1 MKKLLNS
8 TLARAAAFALTVA
21 LLLALCVS
29 FAGVAVLYGA
39 GAYRTGAADARG
51 ETISPWCR
59 NEAGRV
65 LAEFAADVGA
75 ENIVTDP
82 AFAYTIRDKN
92 GDEVFSTLNGQRVQ
106 YSGEPLRMD
115 YAVKYGNEPELE
127 RGLEIHTGT
136 SGTGYV
142 WTEKSSGWSYEE
154 DDSAVTAADP
164 TPAPE
169 SKTRQSDGK
178 RADGAALYN
187 PELIPYTI
195 TGYVLADVPET
206 SELYV
211 TLSMF
216 DALYAARYELL
227 AAAVVS
233 GALALALFV
242 FLMAAA
248 GRRAPDGAV
257 TPTWAEK
264 IPLDLFT
271 LMLLLPAIFCAV
283 LGLTVTDGSLDN
295 GLDAAVATLAG
306 LICVCGV
313 SLALWWCMSL
323 AVRIKLHTA
332 IKGTL
337 CYKLLAWLWR
347 AVRRIW
353 GAARSVCRS
362 IPLVPKAALIMLG
375 ILAVEFFWILIAQDS
390 LGGLING
397 WFIERLVLC
406 GVLIYLLAG
415 MKRLLIAGHEIAGGN
430 VDYRVD
436 TAKLHGAL
444 REHGEDL
451 NSITDGMN
459 RAIADRVKSERFRTE
474 LITNVSHD
482 IKTPLTSIVNYVDL
496 MEKEEIDNEKVREYL
511 EVLSRQSARLKKL
524 IDDLME
530 ASKAATGNLSV
541 NLERCELG
549 VMLTQT
555 AGEYGDKLEEAGLEL
570 VVTKPEEAVYIMADR
585 RHLWRIIDNLMN
597 NICKYAMP
605 GTRVYLDLA
614 RVSRPSGDALRAGA
628 AVTFRNISRTR
639 LNVSEEE
646 LTERFVRG
654 DSSRNTEGSGLG
666 LSIANSLTQL
676 QKGVMTLV
684 VDGDLFKVQ
693 LSFDTVE

>member
-1 MKKLLNS
+1 MKRLLNS
-8 TLARAAAFALTVA
+8 TFARVTAFALTVA

-29 FAGVAVLYGA
+29 FVGVAALYSA
-39 GAYRTGAADARG
+39 GAYQTGAADARG
-51 ETISPWCR
+51 ELLSSWCWEKGYNALASFVTQGDAGEITADSAYVFTI
-59 NEAGRV
+59 
-65 LAEFAADVGA
+65 
-75 ENIVTDP
+75 
-82 AFAYTIRDKN
+82 YDKN
-92 GDEVFSTLNGQRVQ
+92 GSEVYGTYHGQKVQ
-106 YSGEPLRMD
+106 YTKDPVRMSYVIEQEAD
-115 YAVKYGNEPELE
+115 ME
-127 RGLEIHTGT
+127 RGLVVQ
-136 SGTGYV
+136 SGSGAKGYV
-142 WTEKSSGWSYEE
+142 WTERMKDMSQ
-154 DDSAVTAADP
+154 DDNTAA
-164 TPAPE
+164 
-169 SKTRQSDGK
+169 KTSAGDET
-178 RADGAALYN
+178 AGAQEEGAVLYD
-187 PELIPYTI
+187 PELVPYSI

-206 SELYV
+206 SELYTV
-211 TLSMF
+211 LRVF
-216 DALYAARYELL
+216 DAAYAARYDLL
-227 AAAVVS
+227 TAAVVS
-233 GALALALFV
+233 GVLALALFV

-248 GRRAPDGAV
+248 GRRAPDGLV

-264 IPLDLFT
+264 IPFDVFT
-271 LMLLLPAIFCAV
+271 VLLLIPVMGC
-283 LGLTVTDGSLDN
+283 LGAGVSIADTTVEN
-295 GLDAAVATLAG
+295 WFDAAMLTLTG
-306 LICVCGV
+306 LLVISGIV
-313 SLALWWCMSL
+313 LALWWCMSL
-323 AVRIKLHTA
+323 AVRVKLHTA

-347 AVRRIW
+347 AARRIW

-406 GVLIYLLAG
+406 GVLIYLLAE

-436 TAKLHGAL
+436 TSKLRGPL

-459 RAIADRVKSERFRTE
+459 KAIADRVKSERFRTE

-496 MEKEEIDNEKVREYL
+496 MEKEQIDDPKVREYL
-511 EVLSRQSARLKKL
+511 DVLSRQSARLKKL

-541 NLERCELG
+541 NFERCELG

-555 AGEYGDKLEEAGLEL
+555 AGEYEDKLTKVGLEL

-585 RHLWRIIDNLMN
+585 RHLWRIFDNLMN
-597 NICKYAMP
+597 NICKYALP
-605 GTRVYLDLA
+605 GTRVYLDLT
-614 RVSRPSGDALRAGA
+614 RVSRLSGDTLHAGA
-628 AVTFRNISRTR
+628 AVTFRNISKSR

-646 LTERFVRG
+646 LMERFVRG

-676 QKGVMTLV
+676 QNGVMTLV

-693 LSFDTVE
+693 LSFDTAE